1 MLIVFL
7 HGILGTRKDW
17 DEVIQHLPYQCLTFD
32 LPGHGASPID
42 FDLFKEMK
50 KLPPFHLVGYSMGGR
65 IALQYPGETLSLTLI
80 STHLGLKTDH
90 ERAARLARDQK
101 TAEEILSLPIDEF
114 LKRWYD
120 QPLFKTLRSKI
131 DICQMRK
138 EQNRAGLAAALINY
152 SLGKQPDYSDKKA
165 TYLIGEDDE
174 AYRTLYQ
181 NTPHTLIPNA
191 GHAAH
196 LENPTQIA
204 KEIHEHLLSI

>member
-1 MLIVFL
+1 MLVFL
-7 HGILGTRKDW
+7 HGILGTKKDW
-17 DEVIQHLPYQCLTFD
+17 DEVIKQLPYQCLTFD
-32 LPGHGASPID
+32 LPGHGSSPID
-42 FDLFKEMK
+42 FDLFGEMK

-65 IALQYPGETLSLTLI
+65 IALQYPGKILSLTLI
-80 STHLGLKTDH
+80 STHLGLKTDQ
-90 ERAARLARDQK
+90 EKLARLKKDHK
-101 TAEEILSLPIDEF
+101 TAEEILSMPIDEF

-131 DICQMRK
+131 DICEMRK
-138 EQNRAGLAAALINY
+138 EQNREGVAAALINY
-152 SLGKQPDYSDKKA
+152 SLGKQPDYSEKKA
-165 TYLIGEDDE
+165 AYLIGEDDE

-204 KEIHEHLLSI
+204 KEIHEHLPAI